1 MLGAVTAVMMQAA
14 ALDKEP
20 VFFSD
25 ITSRHPNKDNTELL
39 WHCGPYPPS
48 LAHPD
53 TPPKSTFH
61 GRGAFQLKN
70 GPITI
75 ARLDGMNGRYS
86 LFSGEGRGVD
96 GPPKKGNYVWLEVDC
111 WADWE
116 EKIVFGPYIHH
127 VAGAY
132 GQYSQILSEACKYLG
147 GVSPDPMRPVKRVL
161 G

>member
-1 MLGAVTAVMMQAA
+1 MNI
-14 ALDKEP
+14 
-20 VFFSD
+20 SD
-25 ITSRHPNKDNTELL
+25 NA
-39 WHCGPYPPS
+39 PYPR
-48 LAHPD
+48 
-53 TPPKSTFH
+53 TRI
-61 GRGAFQLKN
+61 GR
-70 GPITI
+70 
-75 ARLDGMNGRYS
+75 
-86 LFSGEGRGVD
+86 
-96 GPPKKGNYVWLEVDC
+96 NYVWLEVDC